1 MMNHN
6 RGFTLIEMLVA
17 LGIGAA
23 ISVMAYQALSGT
35 IRTEE
40 RVTEVTKEI
49 EQIDRAWK
57 FIGEDLR
64 HAVARPW
71 LNQFKQP
78 QPAMFGLLGDR
89 QAQSS
94 SISTGNDTYLLRFV
108 RSGRHNLF
116 DRPRSDLEIVAYRI
130 ALDDSS
136 DDAENSFDGN
146 SVDGNSAE
154 GNIVLWRDY
163 WSPIDSVSEPTIK
176 SRRLLDNITTISF
189 RYLAQNSSS
198 TKDEA
203 WITGWPKTSGASEEL
218 PLAVEVTMELK
229 SLGEVKRLFE
239 LTASD

>member
-6 RGFTLIEMLVA
+6 KGFTLIEMLVA

-23 ISVMAYQALSGT
+23 ISALAYQALSGT

-71 LNQFKQP
+71 QNQLKQV
-78 QPAMFGLLGDR
+78 QPALFGLLGDR

-94 SISTGNDTYLLRFV
+94 SISTGNDSYLLRFV

-116 DRPRSDLEIVAYRI
+116 DRSRSDLEIVAYRI

-136 DDAENSFDGN
+136 ANVETNDDGK
-146 SVDGNSAE
+146 
-154 GNIVLWRDY
+154 IVLWRDY
-163 WSPIDSVSEPTIK
+163 WSPIDSVNEPTIK

-203 WITGWPKTSGASEEL
+203 WVTGWPKASGAKEEL
-218 PLAVEVTMELK
+218 PIAVEVTMELK